1 MNDSKA
7 EPPAAESKNVRRL
20 RTILDNIPAAR
31 EQLLVAMEDL
41 APDFDLQAL
50 ILAAASPEART
61 RNKVAAI
68 ERQYEV
74 LLNWLN
80 EMAARMLAEGQ
91 RLNVLEK
98 NPGHPW
104 QRLAELRVISRGTAT
119 RLQEAMEMRDALGHA
134 YPPAAWH
141 ALHEG
146 VLTVLDEL
154 NRYVERVVKWATNE
168 GILPRP

>member
-1 MNDSKA
+1 MSDPEA
-7 EPPAAESKNVRRL
+7 ELPAAESKNVRRL

-50 ILAAASPEART
+50 ISAADSPEART
-61 RNKVAAI
+61 RNKVATV

-119 RLQEAMEMRDALGHA
+119 RLQEAMEMRDTLGHA

-141 ALHEG
+141 ALHDG
-146 VLTVLDEL
+146 VIAVLDEL
-154 NRYVERVVKWATNE
+154 DRYVDRLVSWAANE
-168 GILPRP
+168 GILPEP

>member
-1 MNDSKA
+1 MINSKA
-7 EPPAAESKNVRRL
+7 EPPAAEPKNVRRL
-20 RTILDNIPAAR
+20 MTILDNIPAAR

-50 ILAAASPEART
+50 ISAAASPEART
-61 RNKVAAI
+61 RNKVAVI

-74 LLNWLN
+74 LLNWLG
-80 EMAARMLAEGQ
+80 EMAARVLAEGQ

-98 NPGHPW
+98 NHGHPW
-104 QRLAELRVISRGTAT
+104 QRLAELGAISRSTAT
-119 RLQEAMEMRDALGHA
+119 RLQEAMEMRDELEHA

-141 ALHEG
+141 ALHDG

-154 NRYVERVVKWATNE
+154 DRYVERLVKWAASE
-168 GILPRP
+168 GIVP

>member
-1 MNDSKA
+1 MIDSKA
-7 EPPAAESKNVRRL
+7 EPPAAKPKNVRRL

-31 EQLLVAMEDL
+31 EQLLVAVEDL

-50 ILAAASPEART
+50 ISAASSPEART
-61 RNKVAAI
+61 RNRVAVI

-74 LLNWLN
+74 LLNWLG
-80 EMAARMLAEGQ
+80 EMAARVLAEGQ

-98 NPGHPW
+98 NRGHPW
-104 QRLAELRVISRGTAT
+104 QRLAELGAISRSTAT
-119 RLQEAMEMRDALGHA
+119 RLQEAMEMRDELRHA

-141 ALHEG
+141 ALHDG

-154 NRYVERVVKWATNE
+154 DRYVERLVKWSTSE
-168 GILPRP
+168 GILPQS

>member
-1 MNDSKA
+1 MIGLDA
-7 EPPAAESKNVRRL
+7 EPPPADSKNGRRL
-20 RTILDNIPAAR
+20 ETILAHIPGAR

-41 APDFDLQAL
+41 APDFDLQTL
-50 ILAAASPEART
+50 ISAAASPEPRD
-61 RNKVAAI
+61 RNKVAVV

-80 EMAARMLAEGQ
+80 EMAARVLAEGQ

-98 NPGHPW
+98 ESGHPW
-104 QRLAELRVISRGTAT
+104 QRLARLGAISHETAT
-119 RLQEAMEMRDALGHA
+119 RLQQAMEMRDELGHA

-146 VLTVLDEL
+146 VQILLDEL
-154 NRYVERVVKWATNE
+154 DRYVDRLMRWAASE
-168 GILPRP
+168 GIHPQP